1 MSDKERKEIQ
11 HLQDAL
17 IDLVMEASDE
27 EILAELAEDGLDLDQ
42 EAEAVGVELARAAG
56 KARMAA
62 AKSRL
67 ERQALR
73 GKTKFTPA
81 ANDDV
86 VDARRL
92 TMAARNGSE
101 QSEADVQSAADDL
114 REIARYQ
121 DQEEADR

>member
-1 MSDKERKEIQ
+1 
-11 HLQDAL
+11 
-17 IDLVMEASDE
+17 
-27 EILAELAEDGLDLDQ
+27 
-42 EAEAVGVELARAAG
+42 
-56 KARMAA
+56 MAA

-73 GKTKFTPA
+73 GKTKFAPA